1 MIPLYVMLGTVAV
14 ARGLGA
20 LGWSLLDDWQMATRV
35 GLAVMF
41 VFTGAAH
48 FVSTRQDLIRMVP
61 PQLPNPGVLVTLTGI
76 AEFAGA
82 FGLLVPAV
90 ARWAAYGLI
99 LLLVVMFPANV
110 YASRIGY
117 RIGGRLHTPMV
128 LRLPLQV
135 FWIGLLWWSAP

>member
-1 MIPLYVMLGTVAV
+1 MIPLYVMLVAIAV

-20 LGWSLLDDWQMATRV
+20 LVWPLLDDWQMATRV

-48 FVSTRQDLIRMVP
+48 FASTRQDLVRMVP
-61 PQLPNPGVLVTLTGI
+61 PQFPYPGVLVTLTGI

-90 ARWAAYGLI
+90 ARGAAYGLI

-110 YASRIGY
+110 YASRIGH

-135 FWIGLLWWSAP
+135 FWIGLLWWSVQ